1 MTLAE
6 CQAECN
12 RHDTCFGVE
21 FESGLTVDNSP
32 GLKDCIMIRR
42 ADTFVDCDSVHG
54 ANCDGWVIYGKPG
67 AEPHGPGGDGN
78 EWLPPDNDDWPVI
91 ATDSRV
97 ADPEED
103 RYESP
108 WEWRSGEMTLGE
120 CKAEVRARCSFC
132 RISQAT
138 ERGLLLPVCRPRDL
152 QRDRVQ
158 RRVRRRNQRVHH
170 GPDHGYARAG
180 ARSRGLDDLRAPGNW
195 QRHLCRRWRRPL
207 SHRHPVLFE
216 V

>member
-1 MTLAE
+1 MSAAALLLSLTGTYGLLNTEPPRRWEWRNDEMTLAE

-78 EWLPPDNDDWPVI
+78 DKRWLV
-91 ATDSRV
+91 ARV
-97 ADPEED
+97 FKVHFMPLMHD
-103 RYESP
+103 RHSLV
-108 WEWRSGEMTLGE
+108 G
-120 CKAEVRARCSFC
+120 
-132 RISQAT
+132 
-138 ERGLLLPVCRPRDL
+138 
-152 QRDRVQ
+152 
-158 RRVRRRNQRVHH
+158 VHT
-170 GPDHGYARAG
+170 A
-180 ARSRGLDDLRAPGNW
+180 SLI
-195 QRHLCRRWRRPL
+195 
-207 SHRHPVLFE
+207 
-216 V
+216 

>member
-42 ADTFVDCDSVHG
+42 ADSFVDCDSVHG

-78 EWLPPDNDDWPVI
+78 QWLPPDNDDWPVI

-132 RISQAT
+132 RMSQAT
-138 ERGLLLPVCRPRDL
+138 L
-152 QRDRVQ
+152 
-158 RRVRRRNQRVHH
+158 
-170 GPDHGYARAG
+170 
-180 ARSRGLDDLRAPGNW
+180 
-195 QRHLCRRWRRPL
+195 
-207 SHRHPVLFE
+207 
-216 V
+216 